1 MKQTKQF
8 LRPLLMG
15 MVMMVGMLVPQGAWA
30 ITFFTEE
37 GDDVSC
43 EDNMA
48 VALEEL
54 TRLREMGY
62 HVTTMRFDSDIAISE
77 TLVFNYNIRQDLTI
91 DLNGHVLTNTNEQW
105 AVDGMDCIVY
115 FRDCEYRITIQNGT
129 IESYEL
135 DAIYF
140 NGKNPLPNYQLVL
153 KDVKV
158 VTHQEDRHCLF
169 DAMPEDDWEDDWE
182 DYWGYENPER
192 SPKLQI
198 IDSEFHSNGCSAIS
212 FTLQRNDEFVKSILP
227 YGHSFYNANTGVE
240 LVEYADRPFVDEN
253 GNPATHIR
261 TGVSPDLPKMI
272 INDCQKSY
280 GSFKQAMDFE
290 VDFKLMLLD
299 DVKEGLC
306 TINRYKSVTIDL
318 NGHTL
323 DITRLYSFVGEY
335 LNIIDSSEGK
345 TGKLIVERLDV
356 CGQIENNAVIEGEI
370 ISPWQN
376 EFTNNGLVEY
386 VDGIF
391 INNGDFIT
399 SWTWADDHSS
409 VTLHINHED
418 VDAVVTNEDTT
429 PATCIASGVR
439 TYTAA
444 ATYRDRN
451 YADTKDEEIAID
463 PNAHSFTSKTL
474 TAEPDADG
482 LYAYVCD
489 RGCGAHSDDH
499 IVKGDGDGNTIALT
513 ANTDGETTI
522 YTASAPVTVP
532 DGAFST
538 PVDFTATGDQV
549 TIDRTFTASIPA
561 TINLPFDVPAG
572 SMSETYYTFGGIEQ
586 NSEGKWVATMVPVPT
601 TGTLTANTPYIVL
614 PSGTSISITDKAATV
629 SFKANASTNS
639 TTTSGDWTMTAAK
652 TPKTWEAGDPEL
664 GKAYGFAAKAQDE
677 GNITAGQFVKVGAGA
692 SIAAGRAYLQYNG
705 EGTPTRAGE
714 LELPSTIEVRFVVG
728 STTGIGTIDTE
739 SGEFTFDGWY
749 DLNGRRVSEPTKG
762 GIYFNKNK
770 KIIVK

>member
-272 INDCQKSY
+272 I
-280 GSFKQAMDFE
+280 
-290 VDFKLMLLD
+290 
-299 DVKEGLC
+299 
-306 TINRYKSVTIDL
+306 SV
-318 NGHTL
+318 
-323 DITRLYSFVGEY
+323 
-335 LNIIDSSEGK
+335 
-345 TGKLIVERLDV
+345 
-356 CGQIENNAVIEGEI
+356 Q
-370 ISPWQN
+370 
-376 EFTNNGLVEY
+376 
-386 VDGIF
+386 
-391 INNGDFIT
+391 
-399 SWTWADDHSS
+399 
-409 VTLHINHED
+409 
-418 VDAVVTNEDTT
+418 
-429 PATCIASGVR
+429 
-439 TYTAA
+439 
-444 ATYRDRN
+444 
-451 YADTKDEEIAID
+451 
-463 PNAHSFTSKTL
+463 
-474 TAEPDADG
+474 
-482 LYAYVCD
+482 
-489 RGCGAHSDDH
+489 
-499 IVKGDGDGNTIALT
+499 
-513 ANTDGETTI
+513 
-522 YTASAPVTVP
+522 
-532 DGAFST
+532 
-538 PVDFTATGDQV
+538 
-549 TIDRTFTASIPA
+549 
-561 TINLPFDVPAG
+561 
-572 SMSETYYTFGGIEQ
+572 
-586 NSEGKWVATMVPVPT
+586 
-601 TGTLTANTPYIVL
+601 
-614 PSGTSISITDKAATV
+614 
-629 SFKANASTNS
+629 
-639 TTTSGDWTMTAAK
+639 
-652 TPKTWEAGDPEL
+652 
-664 GKAYGFAAKAQDE
+664 
-677 GNITAGQFVKVGAGA
+677 
-692 SIAAGRAYLQYNG
+692 
-705 EGTPTRAGE
+705 
-714 LELPSTIEVRFVVG
+714 
-728 STTGIGTIDTE
+728 
-739 SGEFTFDGWY
+739 
-749 DLNGRRVSEPTKG
+749 
-762 GIYFNKNK
+762 
-770 KIIVK
+770 